1 LVLSNSIRSF
11 TVPGKIFRFWV
22 IRFLC
27 ISIIFSIFFFST
39 SAWSKDPRELQ
50 TVQIFFE
57 NDLFGDTDK
66 YYTNAV
72 QITWLSKD
80 LKRYKDDVRL
90 PDWSIPVIHAIPF
103 SGDNRSA
110 HNVGVLLGQQIYT
123 PSDIQTTA
131 LLKSERPYAG
141 FLYGGLALHSKTDA
155 VLDTLEIVLGV
166 VGPDARA
173 EFAQNTVHEARDI
186 PTAKGWDNQ
195 LHDEPGVRFSWQRK
209 WRMHSLTLWDVL
221 DYDFISHTGLSLGNV
236 KTAGNAGGEIRFGYN
251 IPMDFGSDVIR
262 AGAGVSAPINGGLK
276 KGKSPWGMH
285 LFASSQVEG
294 VIRDIFL
301 DGNTWEDSH
310 SVDKKPFVADLSLGM
325 AFNIDMF
332 KLTYRHL
339 FRTKQFD
346 NQKQGHMIGSLTLTL
361 SY

>member
-1 LVLSNSIRSF
+1 MFLSNLIRSRQK
-11 TVPGKIFRFWV
+11 PGKI
-22 IRFLC
+22 IRFSAFGCLWFC
-27 ISIIFSIFFFST
+27 IIFSGFFFST
-39 SAWSKDPRELQ
+39 NAWSQDSHDVQ

-72 QITWLSKD
+72 QITWLSND
-80 LKRYKDDVRL
+80 LKKYKDDVRL
-90 PDWSIPVIHAIPF
+90 PDWSIPIIRAIPF
-103 SGDNRSA
+103 SGYKGSV
-110 HNVGVLLGQQIYT
+110 HTVGILLGQHIYT

-131 LLKSERPYAG
+131 LLRSERPYAG
-141 FLYGGLALHSKTDA
+141 FLYGGLALHSKTDT

-166 VGPDARA
+166 VGPDANA
-173 EFAQNTVHEARDI
+173 EFSQNTVHEARDI

-195 LHDEPGVRFSWQRK
+195 LHNEPGVRFSWQRK
-209 WRMHSLTLWDVL
+209 WRMHSLALWDVL
-221 DYDFISHTGLSLGNV
+221 DYDFISHAGLSLGNV

-251 IPMDFGSDVIR
+251 IPKDFGSDVIR
-262 AGAGVSAPINGGLK
+262 AGAGVSAPINGKLK
-276 KGKSPWGMH
+276 KGKPAWGMH
-285 LFASSQVEG
+285 LFASSQAEG

-310 SVDKKPFVADLSLGM
+310 SVDKKPFVADLSLGL

-339 FRTKQFD
+339 LRTKQFD
-346 NQKQGHMIGSLTLTL
+346 NQRQGQIIGSLTLTL
-361 SY
+361 SF